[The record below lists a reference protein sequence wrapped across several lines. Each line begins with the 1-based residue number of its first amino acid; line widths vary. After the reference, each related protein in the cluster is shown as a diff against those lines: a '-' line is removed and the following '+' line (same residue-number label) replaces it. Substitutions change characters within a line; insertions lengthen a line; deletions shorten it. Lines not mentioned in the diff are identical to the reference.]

1 MRLHFFNSAVITN
14 SKMDY
19 RPYPSSPG
27 PLFQNDGRCS
37 AFDIEIIFHSHA
49 NKTHFH
55 KKGCAPSLIL
65 KGRVFG
71 TRKWPI
77 TWTLENW
84 APMPSLVTTSLCLLL
99 RLPWHILTGT
109 IFWFTT
115 GHLPPEVPQILINR
129 EPLRHMTFDVEL
141 LGDCDVI
148 ITELCQKLGGAW
160 NNLLEGVEI
169 PDVERRPL
177 SRNEENATGEM
188 HQGVN
193 FEEIQRSEQVHTEC
207 DRTF

>member
-1 MRLHFFNSAVITN
+1 
-14 SKMDY
+14 
-19 RPYPSSPG
+19 
-27 PLFQNDGRCS
+27 
-37 AFDIEIIFHSHA
+37 
-49 NKTHFH
+49 
-55 KKGCAPSLIL
+55 
-65 KGRVFG
+65 
-71 TRKWPI
+71 
-77 TWTLENW
+77 
-84 APMPSLVTTSLCLLL
+84 MPTLVTTSLCLLL

-148 ITELCQKLGGAW
+148 ITELCRRLGGAW

-177 SRNEENATGEM
+177 SRNEENTTAEM

-193 FEEIQRSEQVHTEC
+193 VEEKQRSEQVHTEC
-207 DRTF
+207 DRTLIRMLFESSSILNLRSTVYSKCVKIL

>member
-1 MRLHFFNSAVITN
+1 MQTQQTNLQRLV
-14 SKMDY
+14 
-19 RPYPSSPG
+19 
-27 PLFQNDGRCS
+27 
-37 AFDIEIIFHSHA
+37 
-49 NKTHFH
+49 
-55 KKGCAPSLIL
+55 
-65 KGRVFG
+65 
-71 TRKWPI
+71 I
-77 TWTLENW
+77 TWTFKNW

-148 ITELCQKLGGAW
+148 ITELCQRLGGAW

-177 SRNEENATGEM
+177 SRNEENTTGEM

-193 FEEIQRSEQVHTEC
+193 FEEKQCSEQVHAEC
-207 DRTF
+207 DRAYVCYLKVPAS

>member
-1 MRLHFFNSAVITN
+1 MACYLSLQELGPNALISNNITL
-14 SKMDY
+14 
-19 RPYPSSPG
+19 PTV
-27 PLFQNDGRCS
+27 
-37 AFDIEIIFHSHA
+37 
-49 NKTHFH
+49 KTT
-55 KKGCAPSLIL
+55 L
-65 KGRVFG
+65 K
-71 TRKWPI
+71 
-77 TWTLENW
+77 E
-84 APMPSLVTTSLCLLL
+84 
-99 RLPWHILTGT
+99 T

-148 ITELCQKLGGAW
+148 ITELCQRLGGAW

-177 SRNEENATGEM
+177 SRNEENTTGEM

-193 FEEIQRSEQVHTEC
+193 FEEIQRSEQVHAEY
-207 DRTF
+207 D